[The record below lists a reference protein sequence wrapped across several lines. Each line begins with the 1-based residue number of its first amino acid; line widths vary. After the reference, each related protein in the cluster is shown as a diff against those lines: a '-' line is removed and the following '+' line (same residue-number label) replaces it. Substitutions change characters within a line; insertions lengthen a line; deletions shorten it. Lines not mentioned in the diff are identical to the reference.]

1 MNEKFGGIK
10 AALFDLDGTVYIG
23 GKLIPGAKEA
33 INALRRGGIKIVY
46 LTNNSSADAEE
57 YACKLTRLGVLDAAD
72 EVCSSLT
79 VGAKYLKEHNC
90 GRVYAV
96 ASERVKGYLEKQ
108 GIALA
113 EGGGGADTVFLTYD
127 KELNYDKLVTANR
140 LLYAGANY
148 VATHADKVCPA
159 EGAPLPD
166 AGSFIALFKESSG
179 RLPDVIIGK
188 PYPYMAEYLSEK
200 LNLALSEMLMVGDRL
215 YTDVAFGVNSGLKT
229 ALVLSGETT
238 EKTYA
243 LSDIKADIVINS
255 IADLPEYF

>member
-1 MNEKFGGIK
+1 MNGKFGGIK

-96 ASERVKGYLEKQ
+96 ASERVKSYLEKQ
-108 GIALA
+108 GIALS

-127 KELNYDKLVTANR
+127 KELNYDKLVTANG

-188 PYPYMAEYLSEK
+188 PYHYMAEYLSEK

>member
-1 MNEKFGGIK
+1 MNGKFGGIK

-96 ASERVKGYLEKQ
+96 ASERVKSYLEKQ
-108 GIALA
+108 GIAVS
-113 EGGGGADTVFLTYD
+113 EDGGGAETVFLTYD

-140 LLYAGANY
+140 LLYAGAKY

-159 EGAPLPD
+159 EDAPLPD

-238 EKTYA
+238 DKMYA
-243 LSDIKADIVINS
+243 LADIKADIVINS

>member
-1 MNEKFGGIK
+1 MNGKFSGIK

-96 ASERVKGYLEKQ
+96 ASERVKSYLEKQ

-113 EGGGGADTVFLTYD
+113 EDGGGADTVFLTYD

-140 LLYAGANY
+140 LLYAGAKY

-215 YTDVAFGVNSGLKT
+215 YTDIAFGVNSGLKT

-238 EKTYA
+238 DKMYS